1 MKIGRPKIDLFAS
14 KACCHLQSDMAWRPD
29 PEEPGNKFS
38 PINFTY
44 PFSPF

>member
-38 PINFTY
+38 PINFSY
-44 PFSPF
+44 PFSSF